1 MSKNEFIQGLEAA
14 LSGNVPPETVR
25 ENLIYYRD
33 YIRTEL
39 EKGRTEQDIMDELG
53 DPRLIARTI
62 MDTTPGAEEGA
73 FEPYHFRG
81 FFGEGSQTGSYS
93 QGSGYGQDSSY
104 SQNDGYTQ
112 GSGSRGHVHY
122 YDLNKWYWKL
132 ALVVILFLVISVV
145 FSIMG
150 GVFYLLIRF
159 SGPILMC
166 LIIYWIVKN
175 FRGR

>member
-33 YIRTEL
+33 YIRTEQ

-73 FEPYHFRG
+73 FKPYHFRG
-81 FFGEGSQTGSYS
+81 FFSEGSQSGSYS
-93 QGSGYGQDSSY
+93 QSGGSYNQDGSY
-104 SQNDGYTQ
+104 SQNEGYGQ
-112 GSGSRGHVHY
+112 GNSSRGHIHY
-122 YDLNKWYWKL
+122 YNLDKWYWKL
-132 ALVVILFLVISVV
+132 LAVVVVVLFFMLLFTLITGFLSLVIPMLPVLGLIAV
-145 FSIMG
+145 IMWFVG
-150 GVFYLLIRF
+150 GR
-159 SGPILMC
+159 
-166 LIIYWIVKN
+166 
-175 FRGR
+175 RR

>member
-1 MSKNEFIQGLEAA
+1 MNKDEFLRRLEEA
-14 LSGNVPPETVR
+14 LSGEVPASVIR
-25 ENLIYYRD
+25 DNLNYYVD
-33 YIRTEL
+33 YLSQEL
-39 EKGRTEQDIMDELG
+39 GKGRTMDE
-53 DPRLIARTI
+53 II
-62 MDTTPGAEEGA
+62 EEI
-73 FEPYHFRG
+73 
-81 FFGEGSQTGSYS
+81 GERRSTYS
-93 QGSGYGQDSSY
+93 QGSY
-104 SQNDGYTQ
+104 QN
-112 GSGSRGHVHY
+112 GSAPNIHY
-122 YDLNKWYWKL
+122 FDLNKWYWKL